1 MEIEVK
7 TRLDLEDS
15 NPGIAFWGMAGLR
28 DHLIHALSIAQMDAV
43 LVISYNAQHL
53 DIVASLGLD
62 QTTLPQHDLRT
73 ILLGNE
79 PSTETTKVE
88 MVHTDFKQS
97 NKDRK
102 GDQSLVVMIDHDQ
115 QIDGRWIGL
124 RFFGPTNQQLD
135 PNQIRQLKLLVG
147 TIGLQVRQ
155 VHESMPAT
163 QMGNLDLKI
172 IDAISGYYL
181 IVNEQEEIL
190 FFGPSFKKS
199 IPNLK
204 SKTLFGTLFTWEG
217 KVAIRQLFA
226 VAYPK
231 NELFFLQVRSL
242 NQRYQCNVKLI
253 DKNNLLIL
261 ANPVI
266 NSVYPISVYRVGL
279 NDFASHDYISEYL
292 FLQETI
298 RSASKETEGLT
309 KEIIDKNLQL
319 QQAKEQLLHINKV
332 LELKVEE
339 KSKHINNLT
348 YYPEHNPNPVF
359 EIDIKYNTI
368 TYANPVAKQLFQIE
382 VNNTVSTWLSA
393 IGLSLTELNLCKRTN
408 LSFEF
413 LNRYF
418 EGKLFYIPSSN
429 FVRFYLTDQT
439 VQRQKEQQMTIQN
452 KRVMEQQ
459 QILMSFKSL
468 EPTMGFNAKIEQ
480 IIKVVSGYL
489 GTTNCTYWAIDPSQ
503 PTSMNLLMQNDTPLG
518 LLKLSGNSQDA
529 NQFPSYFRQI
539 YHSYNVISSGI
550 GSEIF
555 IEHYLNQQ
563 ELGWAVT
570 RRFDIPVRRFS
581 SLIGVLVLEFEHLDA
596 EVTPDLLTFLDKLA
610 DPIALAY
617 QTDQLYNSNIK
628 LAQKTQSLE
637 TAMQA
642 LLSAQ
647 DELIRQ
653 ERLVTLGQLIAG
665 MAHEINTPLGAIKAS
680 VELIIGGLED
690 GLLGHVLHLT
700 PQDCQMAI
708 KLYLDNSTTFGHLS
722 PAEERQLVNQ
732 LELKITVAFPNLLH
746 ARLYARRIVEIGYSE
761 LTEDILVVLTN
772 KDARSILDFSAS
784 FARLSRAAQTIN
796 LAVDKSTKVVRALNN
811 YAHGNT
817 ENTIRSFSLYDSI
830 ENVLTILWNRIKAD
844 SLVKNAI
851 DQSVMILG
859 NQEELSQVWTNLIN
873 NAVQA
878 SKGNC
883 SVYITHQLQGQD
895 HVISFTNDG
904 PQIPPEVLPKIFDA
918 FFTTKRVGEGTGIG
932 LNICKQIIERHKGT
946 IACQSTTDSTVF
958 TINLPHF
965 VVDVGNADIDK

>member
-7 TRLDLEDS
+7 SKLDSEDS
-15 NPGIAFWGMAGLR
+15 IPDNAFWGLAGLR
-28 DHLIHALSIAQMDAV
+28 EHLSHALSIAQLDAA
-43 LVISYNAQHL
+43 LVISYNAQNL

-62 QTTLPQHDLRT
+62 HTILPQHDLRT
-73 ILLGNE
+73 LFLGNE
-79 PSTETTKVE
+79 PNTEPTKVKK
-88 MVHTDFKQS
+88 VSTDFKQL
-97 NKDRK
+97 NKDGK
-102 GDQSLVVMIDHDQ
+102 GDRSLVAIIDHDQ

-124 RFFGPTNQQLD
+124 RLLGLTNQQLD
-135 PNQIRQLKLLVG
+135 QSQSRQLKLLIG
-147 TIGLQVRQ
+147 TIGLQLRHVPDSISAPQ
-155 VHESMPAT
+155 I
-163 QMGNLDLKI
+163 GILDLKI

-181 IVNEQEEIL
+181 IINEQEEL
-190 FFGPSFKKS
+190 FFFGSSFKKS

-204 SKTLFGTLFTWEG
+204 SKILFPTLFKWEG
-217 KVAIRQLFA
+217 KVTTKQLFA

-231 NELFFLQVRSL
+231 NELFFLQVQSL

-253 DKNNLLIL
+253 DQNHLLIL

-266 NSVYPISVYRVGL
+266 NSVYPISVYKVGL
-279 NDFASHDYISEYL
+279 IDFASHDYISEYL

-309 KEIIDKNLQL
+309 KEIIEKNIQL
-319 QQAKEQLLHINKV
+319 QQAKDQLLHINKI
-332 LELKVEE
+332 LEIKVEE

-348 YYPEHNPNPVF
+348 YYPEHNPNPVL
-359 EIDIKYNTI
+359 EVDIKHNII
-368 TYANPVAKQLFQIE
+368 TYVNPVAKKLFQLE
-382 VNNTVSTWLSA
+382 ANNTVSTWLSA
-393 IGLSLTELNLCKRTN
+393 IGLSLAELNLRKRIN
-408 LSFEF
+408 ISFEF
-413 LNRYF
+413 LDRYF

-439 VQRQKEQQMTIQN
+439 VQRHKEQQIAIQN

-468 EPTMGFNAKIEQ
+468 EPTMGFNTKIEQ

-489 GTTNCTYWAIDPSQ
+489 SSTNCTYWAIDPGQ
-503 PTSMNLLMQNDTPLG
+503 PTTMNLLMQNDKSVG
-518 LLKLSGNSQDA
+518 LLKLSGDSQDA

-539 YHSYNVISSGI
+539 YHSNNVISSGI

-555 IEHYLNQQ
+555 IEHYPNQH
-563 ELGWAVT
+563 EFNRPVT
-570 RRFDIPVRRFS
+570 RRFDIPVRRFM
-581 SLIGVLVLEFEHLDA
+581 SLIGVLVLEFEHLDE

-642 LLSAQ
+642 LVSAQ

-690 GLLGHVLHLT
+690 GLLGYVLHLS
-700 PQDCQMAI
+700 PQDCQLAI

-722 PAEERQLVNQ
+722 PADERQLVNQ
-732 LELKITVAFPNLLH
+732 LEQKITVGFPNLLH

-761 LTEDILVVLTN
+761 LTEDIAVVLTN

-817 ENTIRSFSLYDSI
+817 ENTIRSFSLYDNI

-851 DQSVMILG
+851 DQSVMIVG

-878 SKGNC
+878 SRGKC

-946 IACQSTTDSTVF
+946 ITCQSTTDSTVF
-958 TINLPHF
+958 TINLPHL
-965 VVDVGNADIDK
+965 VADVANADPE